1 MAEVTLD
8 KLRAEIRMLRSTID
22 EIDVVESFVRMV
34 GEEQEDGNILV
45 PGDALQ
51 IVSST
56 LSIFTKA
63 RDLLAAIEMYSVDKK
78 MAYMIYNRA
87 IFPEHG
93 REDLNT
99 PPC

>member
-8 KLRAEIRMLRSTID
+8 KLRAEIRMLRSAID
-22 EIDVVESFVRMV
+22 EIDVVESFVKLV
-34 GEEQEDGNILV
+34 GEEQEDGDILV

-63 RDLLAAIEMYSVDKK
+63 RDLLAAIEMYSVDKE

-93 REDLNT
+93 RKDIGGIQ
-99 PPC
+99 